1 MAINL
6 SELLNVALRSGAV
19 YLFMIIAFRIFGKRE
34 LSQLSVADL
43 ALIILISNAVQ
54 NAMVGDNTT
63 LVGGLT
69 AATVLFLMNMLLGYL
84 MFRFKKIR
92 ILVQS
97 EPLTLIYNGKII
109 EKNLKDILL
118 TEDELN
124 AAIREHGLS
133 KVEDV
138 SLAIMEADGNI
149 SIISGN
155 DKHLVRTQYKRK
167 RKQKTVRS
175 M

>member
-138 SLAIMEADGNI
+138 SLAMMEADGNI